1 MLCRAYFQLF
11 SPSIPSSKPPKF
23 TQSTQNESKLHH
35 LGKFV
40 IFVNQLTTH
49 MISKEQ
55 IIMDLQEIFCEVF
68 ELDTVTI
75 DSNTSALD
83 IDEWDSLTHIQLVVS
98 VEKKYNIRFNSAE
111 IQTWENVGKMIDSI
125 LLKLG

>member
-1 MLCRAYFQLF
+1 
-11 SPSIPSSKPPKF
+11 
-23 TQSTQNESKLHH
+23 
-35 LGKFV
+35 
-40 IFVNQLTTH
+40 

-111 IQTWENVGKMIDSI
+111 IQNWENVGKMIDSI